1 MTENKGVL
9 DKKRQVTGRDLV
21 YIFTIVITG
30 LTSYFTSYYNTK
42 AEIHEQFIKIEQNKK
57 EVGELNAE
65 LKQYNLETM
74 MYILTSIEKKVD
86 NIEKR
91 LNDQP

>member
-1 MTENKGVL
+1 MTDNKGVL
-9 DKKRQVTGRDLV
+9 DKKRQITGRDFI
-21 YIFTIVITG
+21 YIITIIVTG
-30 LTSYFTSYYNTK
+30 VTSYLTSYYGTK
-42 AEIHEQFIKIEQNKK
+42 AEMKAQSIKIEQTTQ
-57 EVGELNAE
+57 EVDELNTE

-91 LNDQP
+91 INSRP